1 MVSRIVWVI
10 SRFGGWCVV
19 EYSRQAPHGK
29 YAEADGVT
37 HHMVER
43 KSKIGSTDGSM
54 QHCHSDVMAI
64 MTQVGIPELITHVTE
79 EGSVDDMV

>member
-1 MVSRIVWVI
+1 MSSSTAVKLHM
-10 SRFGGWCVV
+10 
-19 EYSRQAPHGK
+19 EYAV
-29 YAEADGVT
+29 ADGVT

>member
-1 MVSRIVWVI
+1 MGHLQDWAYGVSSSTAVKRHT
-10 SRFGGWCVV
+10 
-19 EYSRQAPHGK
+19 EYAV
-29 YAEADGVT
+29 ADGVT

-43 KSKIGSTDGSM
+43 KSEIGSTDGSM
-54 QHCHSDVMAI
+54 QHCLSDLMEI